1 MKPAQD
7 RSQAIL
13 ELVAAKGRVSIADLT
28 RQLKVSEMTIRR
40 DLAALDAEGA
50 IRRVH
55 GGALPV
61 ASGSYEPPFAARA
74 KLNVD
79 AKRNIAREVATRIG
93 DGETVILDGGT
104 TAAAIAEQLLG
115 REITA
120 CTLSLRVADILSGST
135 SVRLMVPGGIVRPG
149 ERSLVGP
156 AALRIFEDHQ
166 FDVYVMTVS
175 AVHIRAGLTE
185 WNLDDAAVKRAAL
198 AAANRCIVACDASKF
213 GKTAFGR
220 ICGVERAD
228 YIVTDAAIPAGQ
240 RAAFTAA
247 DVELLIA

>member
-1 MKPAQD
+1 MNTTED
-7 RSQAIL
+7 RYQAIL
-13 ELVAAKGRVSIADLT
+13 RVVAARGRVTIAELT

-50 IRRVH
+50 IRRVR

-74 KLNVD
+74 KLNSA
-79 AKRNIAREVATRIG
+79 AKRDIAAATAKLIS

-104 TAAAIAEQLLG
+104 TGAAIAEELLG
-115 REITA
+115 RDITV
-120 CTLSLRVADILSGST
+120 CTPSLRVADVLSGSST
-135 SVRLMVPGGIVRPG
+135 VRLMIPGGIVRPG
-149 ERSLVGP
+149 ERTLIGP
-156 AALRIFEDHQ
+156 AALRIFEDHR

-175 AVHIRAGLTE
+175 GVHITAGMTE

-198 AAANRCIVACDASKF
+198 AAANRCIVAADASKF

-220 ICGVERAD
+220 ICQVEQAD
-228 YIVTDAAIPAGQ
+228 VIVADAAIAAGQ
-240 RAAFTAA
+240 RTAFA
-247 DVELLIA
+247 LSLIHI